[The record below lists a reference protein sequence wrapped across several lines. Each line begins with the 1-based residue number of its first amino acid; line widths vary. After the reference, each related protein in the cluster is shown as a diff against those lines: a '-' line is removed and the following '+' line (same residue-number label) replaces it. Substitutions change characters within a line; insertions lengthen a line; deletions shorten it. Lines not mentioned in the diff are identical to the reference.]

1 MNSLNPQSK
10 SEKWIFDLVIIDL
23 DIIPVRPDNIV
34 KIRYKM
40 DDDKKSK
47 ENVRFYIFKGEMPI
61 GNFEFQPNNWCR
73 LTGTDN
79 KLESIDP
86 IHRPYH

>member
-1 MNSLNPQSK
+1 MNTSKSLSK
-10 SEKWIFDLVIIDL
+10 SENWIFDVVIIDL

-34 KIRYKM
+34 KIRYKI

-47 ENVRFYIFKGEMPI
+47 EIIRFYIFKGEMPI
-61 GNFEFQPNNWCR
+61 GNFEFQPNCWCR
-73 LTGTDN
+73 LAGTDN
-79 KLESIDP
+79 KLESIDL

>member
-1 MNSLNPQSK
+1 MYPSKSLPK

-23 DIIPVRPDNIV
+23 DIIPVRPDNII
-34 KIRYKM
+34 KIRYKK

-47 ENVRFYIFKGEMPI
+47 EIVRFYIFKGEMPI

-73 LTGTDN
+73 LTGTDE

-86 IHRPYH
+86 IPRPYH

>member
-1 MNSLNPQSK
+1 LISSKPQPK
-10 SEKWIFDLVIIDL
+10 PEKWIFDIVVIDL
-23 DIIPVRPDNIV
+23 DIIPVLPDNIL
-34 KIRYKM
+34 KIRYKK

-47 ENVRFYIFKGEMPI
+47 ENIKFYTFKGEVPI

-79 KLESIDP
+79 RLESIKLIP
-86 IHRPYH
+86 RPYH